1 MARKSRTERDAG
13 LRQVSTA
20 TKWIAGLAAVLTGFI
35 TVWEARN
42 VHHAGA
48 STPTVVQQPASSGAA
63 DPGSSSGS
71 GYSDPGYS
79 DGGVQ
84 PPVSAPAPSDQ
95 SSSASSGG
103 S

>member
-63 DPGSSSGS
+63 DPGSS
-71 GYSDPGYS
+71 YSDPGYS

-84 PPVSAPAPSDQ
+84 PPVSAPVPSDQ